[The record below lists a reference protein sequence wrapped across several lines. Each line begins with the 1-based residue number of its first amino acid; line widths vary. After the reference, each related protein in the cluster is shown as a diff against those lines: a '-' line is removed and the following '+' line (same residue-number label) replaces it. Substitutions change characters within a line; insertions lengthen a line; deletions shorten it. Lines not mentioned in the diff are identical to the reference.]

1 MKVNSPSIKSVLRK
15 LLRFAKALMMVAGI
29 IFTLMIALSLTDKP
43 FWIYYWLGTSRSQIE
58 KAPDYIVVM
67 GGGGM
72 PGGEGMMRCYYAAAA
87 ADSFPQS
94 HVIIALPADVKD
106 FGKSDSHR
114 MFTELIHR
122 GVDSAR
128 ISFETKGTNTVM
140 QARNIAG
147 NLMKS
152 NSILIV
158 TSPEHM
164 LRSVLTFKK
173 AGFEFVGGWPAFETA
188 LDFDLLLT
196 KAERTE
202 KLKTPQ
208 RQVSLRYN
216 MWNYLKYEIIT
227 IREFFALAYY
237 KVMGYI

>member
-1 MKVNSPSIKSVLRK
+1 MKVISPSVKSVLRK
-15 LLRFAKALMMVAGI
+15 LFRFVKGLLMVAGT

-43 FWIYYWLGTSRSQIE
+43 FWVYYWLGTSHSQIE
-58 KAPDYIVVM
+58 KTPAYIIVM
-67 GGGGM
+67 GGSGM
-72 PGGEGMMRCYYAAAA
+72 PSGDGMMRCFYGSAA
-87 ADSFPQS
+87 ADSFPQAR
-94 HVIIALPADVKD
+94 VIIALPADVKN

-114 MFTELIHR
+114 MFTELVQR
-122 GVDSAR
+122 GVDSTR
-128 ISFETKGTNTVM
+128 ISFETKGTNTIT

-147 NLMKS
+147 NLSKN

-164 LRSVLTFKK
+164 LRSVLAFKK

-196 KAERTE
+196 KAERKE
-202 KLKTPQ
+202 KFRTPQ

-216 MWNYLKYEIIT
+216 MWNYLRYEIIT